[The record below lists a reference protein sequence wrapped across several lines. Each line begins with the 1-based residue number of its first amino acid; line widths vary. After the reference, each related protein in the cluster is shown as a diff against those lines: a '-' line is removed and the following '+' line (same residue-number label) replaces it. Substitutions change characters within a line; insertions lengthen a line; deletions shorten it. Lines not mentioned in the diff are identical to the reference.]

1 MLKNCAAKIDLPHF
15 LFFHNSI
22 NYADHNCI
30 QIFFVAK
37 KENKKDSMNWRD
49 KKIYYILFS
58 SRSLEVEATTTRK
71 FIQFSFP
78 TINQRGKFLMR
89 CLEVQLREK
98 MKLQWETVFQCVS
111 FFLLT
116 SFDIF
121 PSASSFI
128 SIVSSGSFIYI
139 SYYI

>member
-37 KENKKDSMNWRD
+37 KKDSMNWRD

-71 FIQFSFP
+71 FYPIFVSNHKSERKIFNALPWGAIERENEITMGNRFSVCIIFSADF
-78 TINQRGKFLMR
+78 IWYFFF
-89 CLEVQLREK
+89 C
-98 MKLQWETVFQCVS
+98 
-111 FFLLT
+111 FFLY
-116 SFDIF
+116 
-121 PSASSFI
+121 I

-139 SYYI
+139 SYYV